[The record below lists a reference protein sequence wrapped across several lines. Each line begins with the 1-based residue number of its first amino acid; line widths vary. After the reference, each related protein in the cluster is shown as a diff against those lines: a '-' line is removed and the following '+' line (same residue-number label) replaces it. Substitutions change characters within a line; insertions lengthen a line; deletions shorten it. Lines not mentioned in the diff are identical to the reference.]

1 MQIDGKRGGDGDLP
15 QQPWNPAS
23 LAVQAEYSGAVGQ
36 SPITLLSHADHPF
49 VETLPADEQ
58 QWPDALEAASTRY
71 LQRLTT
77 HFDIGAPVDAQFAL
91 RDVGFGWL
99 PLPRRALFSPAD
111 SAQQRTD
118 FDETPSVWLRRL
130 DANGN
135 VAEISAVLIAGIRA
149 PLRGRRAAL
158 GGGVGLRVMIHID
171 RVPAGWRL
179 RITGMAAHLLSL
191 ATDDAANGRLLH
203 LLARVADDIT
213 VDPGELGLDP
223 RQPVSVDS
231 VALDGADAGITF
243 VLAGTGARGD
253 GAARRIYA
261 WRARYQL
268 SDNNGLLL
276 LERTA
281 PAELAAHVMETTL
294 PRDPASQGSAATQV
308 TRRPTRADNEL
319 DMFRSADTGV
329 PAPSAHLVESRPI
342 PRFEVMRTVVGN
354 PGADTSAVQKKHA
367 AQAELRSNDLAA
379 AHAYTR
385 ALELF
390 ERIDDYGLVL
400 PDLWRMA
407 SLPLRLRHRAAVA
420 AAPDGEMV
428 NAVVRPDGPGLDV
441 LGPGHKPPHLEV
453 LFGAANLSHRRLL
466 PNEQSPFGGRKRLRA
481 QPMGLAADARWAWHE
496 FGHVL
501 IYAATG
507 ALELPYAHSVGDAL
521 AAVISDP
528 ESGLADDDGSRGL
541 TFPWVATTRR
551 HDRNAQRGWCWCG
564 RRNKLRAAAWPR
576 RQGLFTGYFEEQLMS
591 SSIFRLYRILGGD
604 TQDTHGNDAASLHAR
619 QRASDY
625 VVYLVMRAIALLPPQ
640 TSVGFESAQAWVM
653 QMQHAD
659 TGTGVWAPTLHWPRG
674 RARTLQRRGGTAH
687 KVVRWA
693 FEQQGLY
700 GASLPSTSEG
710 PGLPPAVDIYI
721 PGSGA
726 RADGGYQP
734 VPLRWSDSVA
744 QSWHADASSIEHL
757 SNSIRVTVR
766 NRGSSPATNVSV
778 KVWVTPVVGPRAWK
792 ELPAVTALPVRIGAS
807 AVASITFNAASMQK
821 GEHFVLAQATCSDDR
836 ACSDP
841 LTALACAAGWQAQ
854 DDEGLIDLIA
864 NDNNQGLRII
874 DFQ

>member
-15 QQPWNPAS
+15 QQPWNPSS
-23 LAVQAEYSGAVGQ
+23 LAVQAEYSGAPGQ

-49 VETLPADEQ
+49 VETLSADEQ

-71 LQRLTT
+71 LQRVTS
-77 HFDIGAPVDAQFAL
+77 HFDIGAPVDTLFAQ

-99 PLPRRALFSPAD
+99 PLPRRALFSPND

-135 VAEISAVLIAGIRA
+135 VAEISAVLVAGIRA

-158 GGGVGLRVMIHID
+158 GGGVGLRLMIHID

-179 RITGMAAHLLSL
+179 RITGMAAHALSL
-191 ATDDAANGRLLH
+191 ATDDAANVRLLH

-213 VDPGELGLDP
+213 VDPAELGLDP
-223 RQPVSVDS
+223 NQPVSVDS
-231 VALDGADAGITF
+231 VALDKADAGNTF

-261 WRARYQL
+261 WRARYRL

-281 PAELAAHVMETTL
+281 PVELAAHAMETTL
-294 PRDPASQGSAATQV
+294 PRDPASQGSAATQI
-308 TRRPTRADNEL
+308 TRRPTRTDKEL
-319 DMFRSADTGV
+319 DAFRSADSGV
-329 PAPSAHLVESRPI
+329 PAPSAYLVESRPLS
-342 PRFEVMRTVVGN
+342 RFEVMRTVVGN
-354 PGADTSAVQKKHA
+354 PGADTSAMQKKHA

-390 ERIDDYGLVL
+390 GRIDDYGLVL

-428 NAVVRPDGPGLDV
+428 NAVVRPDGPGLDL

-466 PNEQSPFGGRKRLRA
+466 PNEQALAGGGKRLRA

-528 ESGLADDDGSRGL
+528 ESGLADEDDSRGQ

-551 HDRNAQRGWCWCG
+551 HDRKAQRGWCWCG
-564 RRNKLRAAAWPR
+564 RRNKLRSAAWPR
-576 RQGLFTGYFEEQLMS
+576 QQGLFTGYFEEQLMS
-591 SSIFRLYRILGGD
+591 SSIFRLYRALGGD
-604 TQDTHGNDAASLHAR
+604 THGHDAASLHAR

-625 VVYLVMRAIALLPPQ
+625 VVYLVMHAIALLPPS
-640 TSVGFESAQAWVM
+640 TSVGSESAQSWVM
-653 QMQHAD
+653 AMRHAD
-659 TGTGVWAPTLHWPRG
+659 TSTSVWAPTLHWPRG
-674 RARTLQRRGGTAH
+674 VAPRALQRRGGTVH

-700 GASLPSTSEG
+700 GALLPATSEG

-726 RADGGYQP
+726 RADGGYRP
-734 VPLRWSDSVA
+734 VPLRWHDSVA
-744 QSWHADASSIEHL
+744 QPWHADASSIERL
-757 SNSIRVTVR
+757 GDSIRVAVR
-766 NRGSSPATNVSV
+766 NRGSSAANNVSV
-778 KVWVTPVVGPRAWK
+778 KVWVTPVVGLHVWK
-792 ELPAVTALPVRIGAS
+792 ELPVLTALPVTIGAS
-807 AVASITFNAASMQK
+807 AVASITFNAASTQK
-821 GEHFVLAQATCSDDR
+821 GEHFVLAQATCPDDR

-854 DDEGLIDLIA
+854 NDEGLIDLIA

>member
-1 MQIDGKRGGDGDLP
+1 MQIEGKHGGDGDPP

-23 LAVQAEYSGAVGQ
+23 LAVQAEYNGAVGK

-49 VETLPADEQ
+49 VEALPEDEQ
-58 QWPDALEAASTRY
+58 QWPDALQAASTRY
-71 LQRLTT
+71 LQRVASR
-77 HFDIGAPVDAQFAL
+77 FDIGAPVDALFAL
-91 RDVGFGWL
+91 RAAGFGWL
-99 PLPRRALFSPAD
+99 PLPRRALFLPTD

-130 DANGN
+130 DANGD

-149 PLRGRRAAL
+149 PVRGRTAAL
-158 GGGVGLRVMIHID
+158 GGGVSLRVMIHVD
-171 RVPAGWRL
+171 RVPVGWRL
-179 RITGMAAHLLSL
+179 RITGMVAHSLAL
-191 ATDDAANGRLLH
+191 ATDDAANDRLLR
-203 LLARVADDIT
+203 LLARVAEDIT
-213 VDPGELGLDP
+213 VDPAELGLDP
-223 RQPVSVDS
+223 RRPVSVDS
-231 VALDGADAGITF
+231 VALDSADAGD
-243 VLAGTGARGD
+243 VLILGGTGTRGD
-253 GAARRIYA
+253 GAARRTYA
-261 WRARYQL
+261 WRARYRL
-268 SDNNGLLL
+268 GDNNQLLL

-281 PAELAAHVMETTL
+281 PVELAAHAMETTL
-294 PRDPASQGSAATQV
+294 PRDPASQGSAV
-308 TRRPTRADNEL
+308 TLISRRPTRSDDEL
-319 DMFRSADTGV
+319 DAFRSADTRV
-329 PAPSAHLVESRPI
+329 PAPSNGLVEPGPA
-342 PRFEVMRTVVGN
+342 PRFEVVRTAVGN
-354 PGADTSAVQKKHA
+354 PGADTTKTQDKRAVE
-367 AQAELRSNDLAA
+367 AELRSDDLAA

-407 SLPLRLRHRAAVA
+407 SLPMRLRHRAAVA

-466 PNEQSPFGGRKRLRA
+466 PNEQVLAGGGKRLRA

-528 ESGLADDDGSRGL
+528 ESELADDDGSRGL

-551 HDRNAQRGWCWCG
+551 HDRHAQRGWCWCG
-564 RRNKLRAAAWPR
+564 RRNKLRSAAWPR

-591 SSIFRLYRILGGD
+591 SSIFRLYRVLGG
-604 TQDTHGNDAASLHAR
+604 DTHGNDAASLHAR

-625 VVYLVMRAIALLPPQ
+625 VVYLVMRAIALLPPS
-640 TSVGFESAQAWVM
+640 TSVGFESAQTWVM
-653 QMQHAD
+653 EMRHAD

-674 RARTLQRRGGTAH
+674 AARALQRRGGTAH

-700 GASLPSTSEG
+700 GASLPATSEG
-710 PGLPPAVDIYI
+710 PGRPPAVDIYI

-726 RADGGYQP
+726 RADGGYRP
-734 VPLRWSDSVA
+734 VPLRWHDSVA
-744 QSWHADASSIEHL
+744 QPWHADASSIEHL

-766 NRGSSPATNVSV
+766 NRGGSPATNVSV

-792 ELPAVTALPVRIGAS
+792 ELPVLTALPVNVGAS
-807 AVASITFNAASMQK
+807 AVASITFDAASTQK
-821 GEHFVLAQATCSDDR
+821 GEHFVLAQATCPDDR

-854 DDEGLIDLIA
+854 NDEGLIDLIA